1 MCLQRK
7 LAILSEEVLAKTK
20 TTAKQLYPELT
31 TNLQKL
37 QRAQEHFKPHHREA
51 KGKIQTVENSKDKQ
65 LRFLNSNSNDKITR
79 EKMRQRKRI
88 ERLKET

>member
-1 MCLQRK
+1 MYLQIK
-7 LAILSEEVLAKTK
+7 LTILSEEVLAKTK

-51 KGKIQTVENSKDKQ
+51 KGKI
-65 LRFLNSNSNDKITR
+65 
-79 EKMRQRKRI
+79 
-88 ERLKET
+88 

>member
-1 MCLQRK
+1 MCLQIK
-7 LAILSEEVLAKTK
+7 LTILSEEVLAKTK

-37 QRAQEHFKPHHREA
+37 QRAQERFKPHHREA
-51 KGKIQTVENSKDKQ
+51 KGKIQTVENSQDKQ
-65 LRFLNSNSNDKITR
+65 LRFLNSNSSDKITR